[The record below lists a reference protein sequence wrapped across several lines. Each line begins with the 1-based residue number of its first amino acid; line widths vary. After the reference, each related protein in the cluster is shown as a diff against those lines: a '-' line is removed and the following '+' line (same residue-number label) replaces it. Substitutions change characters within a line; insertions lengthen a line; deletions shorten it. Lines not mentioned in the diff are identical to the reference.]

1 MLSAART
8 WRYWR
13 LAPAVALTA
22 AVTLLL
28 VGVVMAIYYERSYKE
43 QKAAEVSVQAE
54 ILASTVAAALI
65 FNDQEAAREYVGALR
80 ANPEVRVAAVY
91 DDSGRL
97 FAGYSRSGADVFPEA
112 GDAVYEARFEEGRL
126 AVVAPVLQ
134 GASSLGAVYLQ
145 TTTEP
150 FAQRAARYGGVALL
164 VIMASLV
171 VGVLGAAH
179 GALSQTNRQ
188 LEQRVEERTRELSGA
203 NEQLRAEIAER
214 ERTEAQKQMLMA
226 ELEHRVKNALAVA
239 QSLVVHTR
247 ASSETIDE
255 FAESFGGRLR
265 AMGKAQDLLVRGSW
279 RGAELAELLTATVQP
294 YLPRPEALAL
304 SGPPVQ
310 LTPSLASSLAMILH
324 ELATNAAKYGAW
336 SREGGCVEASWSLAG
351 RDLSFTW
358 REIGGP
364 PVAAPRRRGFGAR
377 MIEHNAGYELGGSAT
392 LDFRPDGLVCAISFP
407 LRDAPEA
414 GAEALGGPLRL
425 DDRWGAVKAIRR

>member
-1 MLSAART
+1 MRLIAARM
-8 WRYWR
+8 WRFWR
-13 LAPAVALTA
+13 LTPAVALTT

-54 ILASTVAAALI
+54 ILASTVAAALF
-65 FNDQEAAREYVGALR
+65 FNDQDAAKEYVGALQ

-91 DDSGRL
+91 DTAGRL
-97 FAGYSRSGADVFPEA
+97 FAGYARAGADAFPEG
-112 GDAVYEARFEEGRL
+112 GDALYEVRFEEGRL

-134 GASSLGAVYLQ
+134 GVSPLGAVYLQ

-164 VIMASLV
+164 VVMASLV
-171 VGVLGAAH
+171 LGVLGAAH

-188 LEQRVEERTRELSGA
+188 LEQRVEARTQELSAA
-203 NEQLRAEIAER
+203 NEQLRAEVAEH

-255 FAESFGGRLR
+255 FAEAFGGRLR
-265 AMGKAQDLLVRGSW
+265 AMGNAQDLLVRGNW
-279 RGAELAELLTATVQP
+279 RGAELAELVSATVGP
-294 YLPRPEALAL
+294 YLPQPEALAL
-304 SGPPVQ
+304 CGPPVQ

-336 SREGGCVEASWSLAG
+336 SREGGCVEASWSLSG

-358 REIGGP
+358 REAGGP
-364 PVAAPRRRGFGAR
+364 PVAKPRRRGFGAR
-377 MIEHNAGYELGGSAT
+377 MIEHNASYELGGSAK
-392 LDFRPDGLVCAISFP
+392 LDFRPDGLACVIVFSLP
-407 LRDAPEA
+407 
-414 GAEALGGPLRL
+414 
-425 DDRWGAVKAIRR
+425 